1 MVLTFIPSRGVA
13 RREERIQEVDGKS
26 LLELLEEK
34 LPCRYPSVRNELL
47 LGIITTY

>member
-1 MVLTFIPSRGVA
+1 MTLTFIPSRGVA
-13 RREERIQEVDGKS
+13 REERIQEVDGKS